1 MNQKNQWTSPII
13 AILLG
18 TCIGLTT
25 LLIQEKTKV
34 VSNSYA
40 APVEK
45 AAPSVVS
52 IYTQVLQKNDLINDG
67 ILKET
72 PASQDLNLGSGVI
85 VSKDGLILTNHHVI
99 QNAQRIIVGLNDDRQ
114 VEAKLIGSDPSTDLA
129 VLKINIQ
136 NLTPIQLGNSD
147 SVSVGDK
154 TLAIG
159 NPFGIGQTVTFGII
173 SAKGR
178 NSIGLNTYE
187 NFLQTDAAINPG
199 NSGGALINLKGE
211 LIGISS
217 AIYSSSGGS
226 QGIGFAIPID
236 DAVQVMSDL
245 VKSGRVVRAYLG
257 MDAKKVTSA
266 LAKSLALP
274 VDHGLL
280 VSEVTKESP
289 ADKAGIQIGD
299 IIVKINNTTSDN
311 PLKTR
316 SRIASMKPGTTIS
329 LLGFRGKQSY
339 QTRITLETQPAMQ
352 SIAY

>member
-1 MNQKNQWTSPII
+1 MYQKTQWTSLII
-13 AILLG
+13 AILFG

-25 LLIQEKTKV
+25 LLIQEKHTTV
-34 VSNSYA
+34 DNSYA
-40 APVEK
+40 LPVHK

-52 IYTQVLQKNDLINDG
+52 IYTQVSPKISLLNDN
-67 ILKET
+67 KKPHT
-72 PASQDLNLGSGVI
+72 LNLGSGVI
-85 VSKDGLILTNHHVI
+85 VSDTGFILTNHHVI
-99 QNAQRIIVGLNDDRQ
+99 QNAQRIVVGLLDDRQ

-129 VLKINIQ
+129 VLKINLP
-136 NLTPIQLGNSD
+136 NLTPIKLGNS
-147 SVSVGDK
+147 SRLSVGDK
-154 TLAIG
+154 ILAIG
-159 NPFGIGQTVTFGII
+159 NPFGIGQTVTSGII

-226 QGIGFAIPID
+226 QGIGFATPVD
-236 DAVQVMSDL
+236 DAVEIMSEL
-245 VKSGRVVRAYLG
+245 IKNGSVTRAYLG
-257 MDAKKVTSA
+257 MDAKKITST
-266 LAKSLALP
+266 LARNLALP

-280 VSEVTKESP
+280 VSEIKKASP

-299 IIVKINNTTSDN
+299 IIIKIDNASSDN
-311 PLKTR
+311 PFKTR
-316 SRIASMKPGTTIS
+316 NLIASMKPGTTIS
-329 LLGFRGKQSY
+329 LIGFRGKQSY
-339 QTRITLETQPAMQ
+339 QANIKLEVQPAMQ